1 MLPALVKC
9 AEVKAGVIDHALQ
22 VTFEETQA
30 GYIHPAT
37 HYASDTR
44 AKDLPPMGLRFRIKA
59 SYDISDITG
68 QARVIAV
75 AMKKYGMFVA
85 QNGSNWY
92 FAGEGGRQSSCWSD
106 SDLDQLKSVPGT
118 AFEVVETGRI
128 MRKS

>member
-1 MLPALVKC
+1 MIPALVKC

-37 HYASDTR
+37 HHASDTR

-59 SYDISDITG
+59 SYDISHITG

-92 FAGEGGRQSSCWSD
+92 CR
-106 SDLDQLKSVPGT
+106 
-118 AFEVVETGRI
+118 
-128 MRKS
+128 